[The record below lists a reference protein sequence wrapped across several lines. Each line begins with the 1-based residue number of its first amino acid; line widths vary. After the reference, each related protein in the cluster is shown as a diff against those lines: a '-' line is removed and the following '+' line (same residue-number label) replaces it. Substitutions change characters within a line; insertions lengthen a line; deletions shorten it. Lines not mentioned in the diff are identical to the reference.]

1 MGEFLGWVQ
10 IADWIRMLSSN
21 ESRRDYPTII
31 LVILGLAACSSVY
44 WYYLR

>member
-10 IADWIRMLSSN
+10 IADWVRTLLSN
-21 ESRRDYPTII
+21 ESRRDYPAII
-31 LVILGLAACSSVY
+31 LVILGLTACSSFY